1 MLGVAPVR
9 NRCTRGV
16 TASLA
21 PHGIHRDIHRDS
33 FVRVGHRAD
42 SADHHRPQGRP
53 DIIGGWTGR
62 PVSAGAALA
71 VSVTVQAV
79 ATFDR
84 DADTFLEAVVS
95 AINDIES
102 TGYDVISVVDDDL
115 VSVAEIAERLGRTR
129 QSVNMHITGD
139 RGPTLFPAPAFAH
152 AGRNKL
158 WRWADGARYFGQAT
172 PELLAR
178 TSTVV
183 AVNAQLQLRA
193 ACRASDSKGGTQ

>member
-1 MLGVAPVR
+1 MTTHRFTVR
-9 NRCTRGV
+9 IDGD
-16 TASLA
+16 
-21 PHGIHRDIHRDS
+21 P
-33 FVRVGHRAD
+33 AD
-42 SADHHRPQGRP
+42 LDRLY
-53 DIIGGWTGR
+53 D
-62 PVSAGAALA
+62 AGADDATFEAGGA
-71 VSVTVQAV
+71 VSV

-102 TGYDVISVVDDDL
+102 AGYDVISVVDDDL

-158 WRWADGARYFGQAT
+158 WRWADVARYFGQAT

-193 ACRASDSKGGTQ
+193 AVPHIGLQGWNTIIRRLPASPPVAQPGNPKRVPQH

>member
-21 PHGIHRDIHRDS
+21 PHGIHRDIHRYS

-79 ATFDR
+79 GIHTDH
-84 DADTFLEAVVS
+84 E
-95 AINDIES
+95 N
-102 TGYDVISVVDDDL
+102 GY
-115 VSVAEIAERLGRTR
+115 G
-129 QSVNMHITGD
+129 
-139 RGPTLFPAPAFAH
+139 F
-152 AGRNKL
+152 
-158 WRWADGARYFGQAT
+158 
-172 PELLAR
+172 
-178 TSTVV
+178 
-183 AVNAQLQLRA
+183 LRA
-193 ACRASDSKGGTQ
+193 VRSPQLIASPST